1 MGRAVIEARLRCKR
15 FEAPRAK
22 RLPSGAQKSAECD
35 PVDSVIYAV
44 LTTVRRAR
52 TLRREAASL
61 FSFSPTTLSFMEIVS
76 KETW

>member
-44 LTTVRRAR
+44 LTTVRRAPNS
-52 TLRREAASL
+52 TAGGRES
-61 FSFSPTTLSFMEIVS
+61 FQFSPNNIVIHGDS
-76 KETW
+76 Q